1 MKKTKLLSLVLAGAL
16 ALGLVGC
23 GGSTDKKE
31 NDKVIRIGVSAVP
44 HEEIV
49 NAIKPLVEEKGYTLD
64 VKVFDDYNTPNTAV
78 YEEELDANYFQ
89 HIAFLNETNEAKKY
103 DLLNVAEIHLEPM
116 SLYSKTAKSLDDFK
130 DGDTISIPNDATNEA
145 RALRVLED
153 AGLIKV
159 KAGELV
165 TPKDITENPKNLK
178 FQELAA
184 EQLPR
189 FLDEVAGAVI
199 NGNYALQAELDA
211 TKDGLYT
218 EDKNREDINTKRN
231 ILVVKESNKDSEK
244 TKVLKEALTS
254 EECKKFIEEKYKGA
268 VIPVF

>member
-16 ALGLVGC
+16 TLGLVGC
-23 GGSTDKKE
+23 GGSTEKKE
-31 NDKVIRIGVSAVP
+31 DDKVIKIGVTSVP

-49 NAIKPLVEEKGYTLD
+49 NAIKPLVEEKGYTL
-64 VKVFDDYNTPNTAV
+64 KITPFDDYNTPNTAV
-78 YEEELDANYFQ
+78 YEGELDANYFQ
-89 HIAFLNETNEAKKY
+89 HIAFLNETNEAKGY
-103 DLLNVAEIHLEPM
+103 DLVNVAEIHIEPM
-116 SLYSKTAKSLDDFK
+116 TLYSKTAKSLDEIK
-130 DGDTISIPNDATNEA
+130 DGDTIAIPNDATNEA

-178 FQELAA
+178 FKELAA

-189 FLDEVAGAVI
+189 LLDEVTAAVI
-199 NGNYALQAELDA
+199 NGNYALQANLDA
-211 TKDGLYT
+211 TKEGLYT

-231 ILVVKESNKDSEK
+231 VLVVKEANKDSEK

-254 EECKKFIEEKYKGA
+254 DECKKFIEEKYKGA

>member
-16 ALGLVGC
+16 TLGLVGC
-23 GGSTDKKE
+23 GGSTEKKE
-31 NDKVIRIGVSAVP
+31 DDKVITIAVSAVP

-49 NAIKPLVEEKGYTLD
+49 KAIKPLVEEKGYTLD
-64 VKVFDDYNTPNTAV
+64 VQVFDDYDPQNTAV
-78 YEEELDANYFQ
+78 YDEQVDANYFQ
-89 HIAFLNETNEAKKY
+89 HIAYLNETNSAKGY
-103 DLLNVAEIHLEPM
+103 DLVNVAEIHLEPM
-116 SLYSKTAKSLDDFK
+116 TLYSKSVKSLDEIK
-130 DGDTISIPNDATNEA
+130 DGDTIAIPNDATNEA

-178 FQELAA
+178 FKELDAA
-184 EQLPR
+184 QLPR
-189 FLDEVAGAVI
+189 VLEEVTAAVI
-199 NGNYALQAELDA
+199 NGNYALQANLDA
-211 TKDGLYT
+211 NKDGLYT

-231 ILVVKESNKDSEK
+231 VLVVKEANKDSEK

-254 EECKKFIEEKYKGA
+254 DECKKFIEEKYKGA